1 MDHEILY
8 IGCAQLRNR
17 VTARMPAWL
26 RSYARARARNSI
38 TSLSLKGKKKGG
50 GLLAE
55 RMHQWQQL
63 HEVASAYMQAWQAAA
78 FDAWLGEAM
87 DRGLVP
93 RPTHPPMGPSAAL
106 PGAGNSAPVRALAAG
121 LQKSPV
127 DGPMQG
133 PVVRSGLVR
142 WQ

>member
-1 MDHEILY
+1 MAEAMQLHQQRLDHVRASLERGVMTLQ
-8 IGCAQLRNR
+8 A
-17 VTARMPAWL
+17 AWL
-26 RSYARARARNSI
+26 
-38 TSLSLKGKKKGG
+38 
-50 GLLAE
+50 AE
-55 RMHQWQQL
+55 
-63 HEVASAYMQAWQAAA
+63 ATA
-78 FDAWLGEAM
+78 LGM
-87 DRGLVP
+87 LRG
-93 RPTHPPMGPSAAL
+93 RPTPPMGPSTAR

>member
-1 MDHEILY
+1 M
-8 IGCAQLRNR
+8 R
-17 VTARMPAWL
+17 
-26 RSYARARARNSI
+26 
-38 TSLSLKGKKKGG
+38 GG
-50 GLLAE
+50 GSLADQA
-55 RMHQWQQL
+55 HQYQQL
-63 HEVASAYMQAWQAAA
+63 HMVASAYMQAWQAAV

-93 RPTHPPMGPSAAL
+93 RPTHPPMGPSTAG
-106 PGAGNSAPVRALAAG
+106 PGAGNSAPVQTLAAG